1 MTLNEIIEH
10 IEGLKFFNRGDRVI
24 LALSGG
30 PDSAC
35 LFYALNKIKDELD
48 MSIYCVHVNH
58 ELRGKS
64 SDADE
69 YFVRDMCKQNNCSL
83 TVISADVAALAKEWK
98 ISTEEAGRKVRY
110 QAFYEEAE
118 KVYKDCG
125 VLPKIAI
132 AHNKDDQAETILFR
146 IIRGTGVTGLKA
158 MHEVETTEEGFD
170 ILRPL
175 LGISK
180 CDILDALDSQNLT
193 YCNDKTNEQP
203 IYARNKIRLEI
214 IPAMEC
220 INPALKDAVVRLGDI
235 AREQED
241 FLDSMANSCLEK
253 LRDEHKIILSSSM
266 SMIPVDE
273 LSVYNVAIQKRVL
286 SLIIRLMGI
295 FENIG
300 YKHMESIVNL
310 LKSDNPSAEINL
322 PRGYTACRI
331 YEEIGFFSDEF
342 LSMEDP
348 FIINISTAREI
359 TKKDFP
365 QGACLVK
372 EYHSSVDTNVLQ
384 DSQTEQISKE
394 SSQDSIRDY
403 ACFENENLHFNIF
416 LSKELFE
423 EKFGKSKQP
432 VLRYRQPGDYMS
444 LKGGVKKKI
453 KNIFVDDK
461 IPRILRDQ
469 VPLLAVGSEVIWIG
483 DLTGRTNGRLSGDF
497 QIENIN
503 TENDGESSNAG
514 WFRIEILRK
523 M

>member
-35 LFYALNKIKDELD
+35 LFYALNKMKDELD

-69 YFVRDMCKQNNCSL
+69 DFVRDMCKQNNCSL

-214 IPAMEC
+214 ILAMEC

-266 SMIPVDE
+266 SMIPVNE
-273 LSVYNVAIQKRVL
+273 LSGYNVAIQKRVL
-286 SLIIRLMGI
+286 SLIIRQMGI

-348 FIINISTAREI
+348 YVMNITTVEEI
-359 TKKDFP
+359 PKKAFP
-365 QGACLVK
+365 QAGRLTN
-372 EYHSSVDTNVLQ
+372 EYQTLGNTAASRDSEIVQTSQNLPNDSTN
-384 DSQTEQISKE
+384 E
-394 SSQDSIRDY
+394 Y
-403 ACFENENLHFNIF
+403 AYFENENMHFNLF
-416 LSKELFE
+416 LPKKMFE
-423 EKFGKSKQP
+423 EKYGKSKQA
-432 VLRYRQPGDYMS
+432 VLRYRHAGDYMV
-444 LKGGVKKKI
+444 LKDGGKKKI

-461 IPRILRDQ
+461 IPRVLRDR

-503 TENDGESSNAG
+503 GKNHGENSIAS
-514 WFRIEILRK
+514 WFHVEILRK